1 MLFHN
6 GKRFCSNINFCS
18 YANESVV
25 TFRWICVFNMFDFF
39 FLSLFCRCVL
49 FLFSFA
55 DYHSVE
61 LYRRLM
67 AKFRVFM
74 QNKLFFFV
82 SIRISNTRLLFMF
95 GMSWHSCQHSRYV
108 HVSSMAV
115 FSVCGFSNVLIP
127 QAILNII
134 HFSGIEVNGST
145 PFFFMCAA
153 RFLCDAK
160 KNTHSTNFW
169 ISYANGCMQFVS
181 MQEHLDHFIL
191 FL

>member
-1 MLFHN
+1 MFLT
-6 GKRFCSNINFCS
+6 CSI
-18 YANESVV
+18 
-25 TFRWICVFNMFDFF
+25 FF
-39 FLSLFCRCVL
+39 FSRC
-49 FLFSFA
+49 FA
-55 DYHSVE
+55 VAFYSCS
-61 LYRRLM
+61 RLQIII
-67 AKFRVFM
+67 RLNSIVVWW
-74 QNKLFFFV
+74 QNFVYLCKTNFFFFV

-160 KNTHSTNFW
+160 KKHTFNEFLDFICKWMHAVCEYARAFGSFHS
-169 ISYANGCMQFVS
+169 IFVDS
-181 MQEHLDHFIL
+181 TS
-191 FL
+191 